1 MKNRC
6 SVILAGGLG
15 TRMGKL
21 TKNSPKTLIKVK
33 GKPIL
38 WYIIN
43 EFLKNNFDKIIITL
57 GYKGKKIKKYV
68 KTTFPNEI
76 NKILMIETGIHSS
89 ISQRIY
95 KIKDYI
101 DTDSFL
107 LTNGDALF
115 QMDYKK
121 KEKYFH
127 KFKLDALLFTHSMLA
142 NFGIIEINRNKKI
155 LNFNKNQ
162 LFDVLIKKNMGKDEY
177 LMPYT
182 GMAIIKKIAI

>member
-43 EFLKNNFDKIIITL
+43 ELLKNNFDKIIITL

-121 KEKYFH
+121 KKNIFINLNSMHYCFY
-127 KFKLDALLFTHSMLA
+127 SMLA
-142 NFGIIEINRNKKI
+142 NFGIIEINRKE
-155 LNFNKNQ
+155 F
-162 LFDVLIKKNMGKDEY
+162 
-177 LMPYT
+177 
-182 GMAIIKKIAI
+182 